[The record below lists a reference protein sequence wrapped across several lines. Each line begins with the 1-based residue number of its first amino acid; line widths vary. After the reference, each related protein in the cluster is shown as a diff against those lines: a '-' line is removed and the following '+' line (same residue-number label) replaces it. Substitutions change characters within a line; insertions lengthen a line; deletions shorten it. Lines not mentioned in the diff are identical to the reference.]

1 MIVDSSAL
9 LAIVKNEPERAD
21 FLAALSHGQVSMS
34 VVNHV
39 ETAVVTDRQA
49 DPVLGRRFDALVDA
63 LRIDVAPV
71 TVEQGVLARAAYR
84 DFGRG
89 SGHPAR
95 LNFGDCFA
103 YALAI
108 ATDRPLLFKGDDF
121 GHTEVRR
128 A

>member
-1 MIVDSSAL
+1 
-9 LAIVKNEPERAD
+9 
-21 FLAALSHGQVSMS
+21 MS
-34 VVNHV
+34 VVNHI
-39 ETAVVTDRQA
+39 EAAVVIDRQQ

-63 LRIDVAPV
+63 LHIEVEPV
-71 TVEQGVLARAAYR
+71 TVEQGVIARAAYR
-84 DFGRG
+84 DFGKG

-121 GHTEVRR
+121 IHTDVRSASVGDAR
-128 A
+128 